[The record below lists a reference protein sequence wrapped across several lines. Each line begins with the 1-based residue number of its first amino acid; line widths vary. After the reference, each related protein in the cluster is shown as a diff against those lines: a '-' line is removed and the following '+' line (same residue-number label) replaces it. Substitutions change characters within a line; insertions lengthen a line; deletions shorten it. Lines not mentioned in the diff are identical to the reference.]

1 LEPEAEVE
9 EVQSWLQLEGELRKW
24 LRKWLEVVVGVEG
37 LKMW

>member
-1 LEPEAEVE
+1 LGLEAVVE

-24 LRKWLEVVVGVEG
+24 LEVVVGAEG